1 MNLLSR
7 RVNNKNSIN
16 KIDKLKPDSS
26 NNNIEIG
33 IRNEEIRRSKTL
45 YLVIN
50 VSNFF
55 GIK

>member
-1 MNLLSR
+1 M
-7 RVNNKNSIN
+7 NNKNSIS